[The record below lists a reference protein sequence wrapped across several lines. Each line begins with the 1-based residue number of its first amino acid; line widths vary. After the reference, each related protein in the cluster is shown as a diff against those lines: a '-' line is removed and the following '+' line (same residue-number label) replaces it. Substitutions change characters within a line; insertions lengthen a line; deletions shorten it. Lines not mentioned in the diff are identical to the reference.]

1 MTRFVLCDK
10 QGNKISWL
18 EATVRTFRIIGH
30 PATIDEI
37 YNVMVEEV
45 VTEIPRTSK
54 TPRQTIYGQIYTH
67 SHDSKAGKGKQ
78 NIFYSTGIKGV
89 WGLLESKTLESDIT
103 ANEENRE
110 FPEGKAIFEIHLRH
124 ERNVQLVKDA
134 KKRFLEEHDG
144 QIFCEACG
152 FNFYQVY
159 GDIGRNF
166 IEVHHLSKPVATMK
180 RGDMTKVYITLK

>member
-67 SHDSKAGKGKQ
+67 SHDSKAGKGKCKQ
-78 NIFYSTGIKGV
+78 PLSAA
-89 WGLLESKTLESDIT
+89 SR
-103 ANEENRE
+103 AA
-110 FPEGKAIFEIHLRH
+110 FP
-124 ERNVQLVKDA
+124 
-134 KKRFLEEHDG
+134 G
-144 QIFCEACG
+144 QSG
-152 FNFYQVY
+152 PY
-159 GDIGRNF
+159 
-166 IEVHHLSKPVATMK
+166 
-180 RGDMTKVYITLK
+180 

>member
-1 MTRFVLCDK
+1 MALILRNGGSQNPDR
-10 QGNKISWL
+10 WL
-18 EATVRTFRIIGH
+18 KE
-30 PATIDEI
+30 
-37 YNVMVEEV
+37 
-45 VTEIPRTSK
+45 PRNN
-54 TPRQTIYGQIYTH
+54 Q
-67 SHDSKAGKGKQ
+67 
-78 NIFYSTGIKGV
+78 IKGV

-180 RGDMTKVYITLK
+180 RGDMTKVEDLAMLCANCHRMIHKIRPWISDRNKLKIIVKNK